1 MPQAANELRDWILK
15 NSKHIFIR
23 HHAVFGILESFA
35 A

>member
-1 MPQAANELRDWILK
+1 MPLEVNELRDWILK
-15 NSKHIFIR
+15 NSKHIFIH